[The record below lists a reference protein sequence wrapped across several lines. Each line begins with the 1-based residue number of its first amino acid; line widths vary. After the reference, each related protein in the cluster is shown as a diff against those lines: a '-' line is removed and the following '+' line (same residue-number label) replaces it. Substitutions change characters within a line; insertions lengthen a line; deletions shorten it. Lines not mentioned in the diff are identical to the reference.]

1 MGTIFLLALAAAF
14 YPQLLAVVVV
24 ILTRP
29 NPNPKPLL
37 WACYAG
43 SLLVSVGGAIV
54 ILAIFRSR
62 GSFVGASSHRL
73 SPATYV
79 TVGAT
84 AVALAIFVASSRGRE
99 LIGRDVPVVGGR
111 KQRNSQ
117 RSTTVARMKSRAEL
131 ALRDGSLAVAG
142 VVGALLALPGPFDL
156 LALGHLARGD
166 YTAIV
171 AGALIVAFALIKFVL
186 IEVPI
191 ASYALDP
198 DGTAARVDRLS
209 AWMQANKIAVV
220 AVVVAVIGLV
230 LIGRGISAVG

>member
-29 NPNPKPLL
+29 NPKPLL
-37 WACYAG
+37 WACYLG
-43 SLLVSVGGAIV
+43 SLLVSVGAGIA

-62 GSFVGASSHRL
+62 GSFAGASSHRL
-73 SPATYV
+73 SPATYL
-79 TVGAT
+79 TVGAI
-84 AVALAIFVASSRGRE
+84 AVAVAIFVASSRGRE
-99 LIGRDVPVVGGR
+99 LIGREVPVVRSR
-111 KQRNSQ
+111 KKRNPQ
-117 RSTTVARMKSRAEL
+117 RSTIVARMKSRAEL

-156 LALGHLARGD
+156 LALGHLARGA

-171 AGALIVAFALIKFVL
+171 AGALVVAFALIKFVL
-186 IEVPI
+186 IELPI

-198 DGTAARVDRLS
+198 DGTAARVDRFS

-220 AVVVAVIGLV
+220 AAVVAVIGLV
-230 LIGRGISAVG
+230 LIGRGISAIG